1 MGVFRAGI
9 TDRVELREGGE
20 QRPAAREEG
29 RAWRL
34 GVRWR
39 GGTASEMRLGDLR
52 RLGAE
57 LGASSSPSADG
68 DKGLG
73 LPRSRHSREDQ
84 NCGFLERFG
93 AGGGGSRGPTSP
105 HRVSGTSP
113 VGGAQ
118 EKHSQATQIRQNL
131 HPHSLTSG
139 LLTGHGRSPRPP
151 AVPRFPEGRA
161 SVSYTSLISKGRIN
175 DFHTGKTQ
183 YRCGP
188 HQTHSPS
195 AMLQQ
200 TVLREQSQWLRDTC
214 LPSTCLRLTSR
225 GQLPFGREENFIL
238 YVKDQQQRAQ
248 TPSFQTFP
256 RTWQKREKH
265 LSLKNPPRP
274 TNPGTHQGDGE
285 TTYLRKAKCSS
296 DPETADRTPGRRDH
310 RRGARQPGMEH
321 CLEGRTHTPALS
333 W

>member
-57 LGASSSPSADG
+57 LGASSSPSADR
-68 DKGLG
+68 DEGLG
-73 LPRSRHSREDQ
+73 LPHSRHSREDQ

-151 AVPRFPEGRA
+151 AVPRLPEGRA
-161 SVSYTSLISKGRIN
+161 SVSYTLLISKGRIN
-175 DFHTGKTQ
+175 DFHTGKNAIPMRTSPDTQ
-183 YRCGP
+183 SFSDAP
-188 HQTHSPS
+188 ADSS
-195 AMLQQ
+195 
-200 TVLREQSQWLRDTC
+200 
-214 LPSTCLRLTSR
+214 
-225 GQLPFGREENFIL
+225 
-238 YVKDQQQRAQ
+238 QRAITMVKRHVLALYMFKADLTESTSIREGGKLYPLCKRSAATGSNPLLSNLPQ
-248 TPSFQTFP
+248 DLAEAGEASQSEEPAASHQP
-256 RTWQKREKH
+256 RDA
-265 LSLKNPPRP
+265 S
-274 TNPGTHQGDGE
+274 
-285 TTYLRKAKCSS
+285 
-296 DPETADRTPGRRDH
+296 GRR
-310 RRGARQPGMEH
+310 
-321 CLEGRTHTPALS
+321 
-333 W
+333 